1 MLLIKRIILIFFVT
15 GVFVYYSRADKPVA
29 SSSDLW
35 VLTIDSGAVVP
46 PPIDT
51 LSVDSAAFPLPT
63 DSIAGDSIAVDT
75 LSQRRTPL
83 LEAKVDYQSNDSI
96 IMTGDHKIFLYGEG
110 NVKYQTME
118 LDAEYIEV
126 NMDSSFVYASFAL
139 DSIGDEFGYPVFKDG
154 DSEYES
160 KTMRYNFKTKK
171 GFATDGITQQGEGYV
186 TATRMKK
193 MSDNIMYMAGGRY
206 TTCDD
211 HDHPHFYVFLTK
223 AKVRTGKNIVTG
235 PAYLVIADVPLPLA
249 IPFGFFPFTSSYSS
263 GILMPTYGD
272 EMARG
277 FYLRDG
283 GYYFAFS
290 DYVDLALTGEIYTK
304 GSWGLNARS
313 SYRKKYKYSGNVN
326 LGYLKTITGDKGID
340 YSKST
345 DFRINWTHSQ
355 DPKANPYQV
364 LSASVNFASSS
375 YDRNQINSIYN
386 PNAYTSNTKAS
397 SISYTRRFPD
407 SPWTISANMQASQ
420 SSRDSTVSVTLP
432 NLTITMSTVFPF
444 RKKKAMGNERWYE
457 KISLTY
463 NGTLQNSINTKED
476 LLFKSNIIRDWKN
489 NMVHNIPVSATF
501 NALKYINITPS
512 ISYRER
518 WYTNRITKEYDT
530 QLRRVVPKDTI
541 WGFNRVY
548 DYSASLGVN
557 TKLYGFFKPWKVFG
571 DKVEMIRHVFTP
583 TVSFSAR
590 PDFGAEQYGFW
601 RQITYMDT
609 RGNVRS
615 EWYTPFQ
622 EAPGRGKSG
631 ALNFSVQN
639 NLEMKVKSNAD
650 STGVKK
656 ISLIDN
662 LTLGGSYNL
671 VADSM
676 KWSDFSLS
684 LRLKL
689 SKSFTLNLNGV
700 LDPYTYNEQ
709 GNKQDVMR
717 WEDGKGIARLKSTGT
732 SFSYTFNN
740 ETIKKVTS
748 LFTGKKS
755 AEEAS
760 SEASSEADP
769 TKTEEPSTAES
780 APKSGGL
787 RKGKKDTGEYDD
799 DGYLKTKIPWSLAFN
814 YGLQLNYDMASD
826 KFNAVK
832 REYPYKITQNLG
844 FSGTL
849 TPTPGWSFNF
859 STSYDFDSKKL
870 VYMNCNIS
878 RNLHCWS
885 MSASVIPIG
894 PYKSYNFHIS
904 VNSSLL
910 HDLKYDKSSNY
921 RDAMTWY

>member
-1 MLLIKRIILIFFVT
+1 MVFAKRITLFLLVLCASTACI
-15 GVFVYYSRADKPVA
+15 RAQEAAVP
-29 SSSDLW
+29 SDS
-35 VLTIDSGAVVP
+35 VPVP
-46 PPIDT
+46 PAVINETSADT
-51 LSVDSAAFPLPT
+51 LSVDS
-63 DSIAGDSIAVDT
+63 IAQKKTVLDA
-75 LSQRRTPL
+75 R
-83 LEAKVDYQSNDSI
+83 VDYHSKDSI
-96 IMTGDHKIFLYGEG
+96 IMTGDHLVFLFGDG

-118 LDAEYIEV
+118 LDAEYIRV
-126 NMDSSFVYASFAL
+126 NMDSSLVYASYAT

-154 DSEYES
+154 GSEYES
-160 KTMRYNFKTKK
+160 KTMQYNFKSRK

-193 MSDNIMYMAGGRY
+193 MSDDVMYIVDGKY

-211 HDHPHFYVFLTK
+211 HDHPHFFVNLTK
-223 AKVRTGKNIVTG
+223 GKIRAGKNIVTG
-235 PAYLVIADVPLPLA
+235 PVYLVIADVPLPLA
-249 IPFGFFPFTSSYSS
+249 LPFGFFPFTSSYSS

-272 EMARG
+272 EMTRG
-277 FYLRDG
+277 FHLRDG

-290 DYVDLALTGEIYTK
+290 DYIDLALTGEVYTK
-304 GSWGLNARS
+304 GSWGINARS
-313 SYRKKYKYSGNVN
+313 SYRKRYKYSGNVD

-345 DFRINWTHSQ
+345 DFRINWNHTQ

-386 PNAYTSNTKAS
+386 SDLYTSNTKAS

-420 SSRDSTVSVTLP
+420 SSRDSTVAITLP
-432 NLTITMSTVFPF
+432 NMTVSMSTVFPF
-444 RKKKAMGNERWYE
+444 RRKKAMGQEQWYE

-463 NGTLQNSINTKED
+463 NGVLQNSINTKEN
-476 LLFKSNIIRDWKN
+476 LLFKSNLIKDWKN
-489 NMVHNIPVSATF
+489 SMVHTVPVSATF
-501 NALKYINITPS
+501 NVLKYINITPS
-512 ISYRER
+512 VSYKER
-518 WYTNRITKEYDT
+518 WYTNRVNREYDS
-530 QLRRVVPKDTI
+530 RRRQVVPTDTV

-548 DYSASLGVN
+548 DYSGSLGVN
-557 TKLYGFFKPWKVFG
+557 TKLYGFFKPWKIFG

-583 TVSFSAR
+583 SVSFSAR
-590 PDFGAEQYGFW
+590 PDFGAEHYGFW
-601 RQITYMDT
+601 RQITYLDS
-609 RGNVRS
+609 RGEART
-615 EWYTPFQ
+615 EWYTPYQ

-631 ALNFSVQN
+631 ALNFSIQN
-639 NLEMKVKSNAD
+639 NVEMKIKSNAD

-662 LTLGGSYNL
+662 LSLSSSYNL

-676 KWSDFSLS
+676 KWTDISLS

-689 SKSFTLNLNGV
+689 SKSFTLNVNGI

-717 WEDGKGIARLKSTGT
+717 WETDKIFPRLKSTGT

-740 ETIKKVTS
+740 DVIDKFWKKI
-748 LFTGKKS
+748 TGEESSDEKNATAS
-755 AEEAS
+755 AGNTE
-760 SEASSEADP
+760 
-769 TKTEEPSTAES
+769 KTEDDTSTEDTDASQETPSQGGTRR
-780 APKSGGL
+780 KS
-787 RKGKKDTGEYDD
+787 KKDTGGDYDS
-799 DGYLKTKIPWSLAFN
+799 DGYLKTKIPWSLSFN
-814 YGLQLNYDMASD
+814 YGLQLNYDMARD
-826 KFNAVK
+826 RFNVEK
-832 REYPYKITQNLG
+832 QEYPYKITQNLG

-849 TPTPGWSFNF
+849 TPTAGWNFNF
-859 STSYDFDSKKL
+859 STSYDFDAKKL
-870 VYMNCNIS
+870 VYMNCSIS

-910 HDLKYDKSSNY
+910 QDLKYDKSSNY
-921 RDAMTWY
+921 RDAMRWY

>member
-1 MLLIKRIILIFFVT
+1 MLFVKRIVVFLLALLLSVARSGAQEVVALSDSSLFVPGDSLSVT
-15 GVFVYYSRADKPVA
+15 PVA
-29 SSSDLW
+29 
-35 VLTIDSGAVVP
+35 
-46 PPIDT
+46 
-51 LSVDSAAFPLPT
+51 T
-63 DSIAGDSIAVDT
+63 DSIAADSA
-75 LSQRRTPL
+75 SQKKNTAALDAR
-83 LEAKVDYQSNDSI
+83 VDYHSKDSI
-96 IMTGDHKIFLYGEG
+96 IMTGDRLMFIYGEG
-110 NVKYQTME
+110 NVQYQTMG
-118 LDAEYIEV
+118 LNSEYIRV
-126 NMDSSFVYASFAL
+126 DMDSSNVFASCVT
-139 DSIGDEFGYPVFKDG
+139 DSVGDEFGYPVFKDG

-160 KTMRYNFKTKK
+160 RTMRYNFKTKK
-171 GFATDGITQQGEGYV
+171 GYITDVITQQGEGYV
-186 TATRMKK
+186 TAMKTKK
-193 MSDNIMYMAGGRY
+193 MTDGVMYMLDGKY

-211 HDHPHFYVFLTK
+211 HDHPHFYIHLTK
-223 AKVRTGKNIVTG
+223 AKVRPGKNIVTG

-249 IPFGFFPFTSSYSS
+249 LPFGFFPFSSTYSS
-263 GILMPTYGD
+263 GVLMPTYGD
-272 EMARG
+272 EMTRG

-290 DYVDLALTGEIYTK
+290 DYIDLALTGEIYTK

-313 SYRKKYKYSGNVN
+313 SYRKRYKYSGNID
-326 LGYLKTITGDKGID
+326 LGYLKTITGDQGID
-340 YSKST
+340 YSQST
-345 DFRINWTHSQ
+345 DFRINWNHSQ

-386 PNAYTSNTKAS
+386 ANAYTSNTKAS

-420 SSRDSTVSVTLP
+420 SSRDSTVAVTLP
-432 NLTITMSTVFPF
+432 NMTINMSTVFPF
-444 RKKKAMGNERWYE
+444 RRKKAMGNERWYE

-463 NGTLQNSINTKED
+463 NGVLQNSINTKED
-476 LLFKSNIIRDWKN
+476 LLFKSDLIRDWKN
-489 NMVHNIPVSATF
+489 SMVHTLPVSATF

-512 ISYRER
+512 VSYKER
-518 WYTNRITKEYDT
+518 WYTNRVNREYDT
-530 QLRRVVPKDTI
+530 QLQRVVAKDTV

-557 TKLYGFFKPWKVFG
+557 TKLYGFFKPWKIFG
-571 DKVEMIRHVFTP
+571 DRVEMIRHVFTP
-583 TVSFSAR
+583 SVSFSAR
-590 PDFGAEQYGFW
+590 PDFGAEHYGFW
-601 RQITYMDT
+601 RQLTYLDA
-609 RGNVRS
+609 RGEART

-631 ALNFSVQN
+631 SLNFSIQN
-639 NLEMKVKSNAD
+639 NVEMKIKSDAD

-662 LTLGGSYNL
+662 LSLSASYNL
-671 VADSM
+671 MADSM
-676 KWSDFSLS
+676 NWSDFSLAV
-684 LRLKL
+684 RLKL

-717 WEDGKGIARLKSTGT
+717 WENGRGFGVFPRLKSTGT

-740 ETIKKVTS
+740 ESINKLQG
-748 LFTGKKS
+748 LFSGKKDPDKAAPNPSTDTES
-755 AEEAS
+755 AENTPAEA
-760 SEASSEADP
+760 
-769 TKTEEPSTAES
+769 TTTEEEK
-780 APKSGGL
+780 PKSGGL
-787 RKGKKDTGEYDD
+787 RKGKHDTGDYDS
-799 DGYLKTKIPWSLAFN
+799 DGYMKTKIPWSLSFN
-814 YGLQLNYDMASD
+814 YGLQLNYDMTRD
-826 KFNAVK
+826 KFNVEK

-849 TPTPGWSFNF
+849 TPTPGWNFNF
-859 STSYDFDSKKL
+859 SSGYDFDAKKL
-870 VYMNCNIS
+870 VYMNCSIS

-910 HDLKYDKSSNY
+910 QDLKYDKSSNY
-921 RDAMTWY
+921 RDAMKWY

>member
-1 MLLIKRIILIFFVT
+1 MLFIKRIVLIFFIT

-35 VLTIDSGAVVP
+35 TLTLDSGAVVSP
-46 PPIDT
+46 PVGT
-51 LSVDSAAFPLPT
+51 LSADSVAVPVPV
-63 DSIAGDSIAVDT
+63 DSIAADT
-75 LSQRRTPL
+75 LSQRKKPL
-83 LEAKVDYQSNDSI
+83 LEAKVDYQSKDSI

-118 LDAEYIEV
+118 LNAEYIEV
-126 NMDSSFVYASFAL
+126 NMDSSFVSASFAL

-160 KTMRYNFKTKK
+160 KTMRYNFKSKK

-193 MSDNIMYMAGGRY
+193 MSDNIMYMAGGKY
-206 TTCDD
+206 TTCED
-211 HDHPHFYVFLTK
+211 HDHPHFYLALTK

-272 EMARG
+272 EMTRG

-407 SPWTISANMQASQ
+407 SPWTVSANMQASQ

-457 KISLTY
+457 KISMTY
-463 NGTLQNSINTKED
+463 NGALQNSINTKED
-476 LLFKSNIIRDWKN
+476 LLFKSNLIKDWKN

-501 NALKYINITPS
+501 NVLKYINITPS
-512 ISYRER
+512 VSYRER
-518 WYTNRITKEYDT
+518 WYTNRITRGYDT
-530 QLRRVVPKDTI
+530 QLRRIVPKDTI

-639 NLEMKVKSNAD
+639 NLEMKIKSNAD

-700 LDPYTYNEQ
+700 LDPYTYNVQ

-740 ETIKKVTS
+740 ETIKKISS
-748 LFTGKKS
+748 LFTGEKN
-755 AEEAS
+755 AEETSSDAS
-760 SEASSEADP
+760 SETDP
-769 TKTEEPSTAES
+769 AKEEESSTAES
-780 APKSGGL
+780 TLQSGSL
-787 RKGKKDTGEYDD
+787 RKGKKDTGEYDS

-814 YGLQLNYDMASD
+814 YGLQLNYDMAAD

-870 VYMNCNIS
+870 VYMNCNVS